1 MFQYRHAEV
10 AKGLAECGGV
20 LLDDAGERDDVD
32 DAPLAMLAR
41 VFEGERHRGIGFA
54 AAGGHGQGKEA
65 GRERCLLLCVLED
78 FVAQAVQFGLAAFAV
93 LCFGAGVFVSAAQR
107 PVAARLGRGSRRAR
121 RFCFPVWRRR
131 LRYRGSQ
138 HRPDRSRACG

>member
-1 MFQYRHAEV
+1 MFQYRRAKV

-20 LLDDAGERDDVD
+20 LFDDGGKRHDVD

-41 VFEGERHRGIGFA
+41 VFEGERHRSVGFA

-93 LCFGAGVFVSAAQR
+93 LCFGAGV
-107 PVAARLGRGSRRAR
+107 L
-121 RFCFPVWRRR
+121 
-131 LRYRGSQ
+131 
-138 HRPDRSRACG
+138 